1 MSGHSHWA
9 TIRRKKAGVDAK
21 RGKLF
26 SKLARA
32 IIVAAKNGGSDPS
45 MNLPLRYAIDA
56 GLAANMT
63 RDSIERSVKK
73 GAGELEG
80 TSYEEITYEG
90 YAPGGVAIMVETLTD
105 NRNRTGAEMRKLFEV
120 RGGNLAGAGSVAWS
134 FEKKGLIT
142 IATEKADE
150 DTLMELAVEAG
161 ADDLTTAGDVYEI
174 ICEVASFETVK
185 KALADAEITPDS
197 AELTSLPKQPVEI
210 KDASA
215 AKKLLNFMEVL
226 DDHDDVQNVY
236 ASFNISEDAMA
247 AMED

>member
-150 DTLMELAVEAG
+150 DALMELAVEAG

-174 ICEVASFETVK
+174 ICDVANFEAVK

-197 AELTSLPKQPVEI
+197 AELTSLPKQAVEI

-236 ASFNISEDAMA
+236 ASFNISEDAIA